1 MGQLSYAGD
10 SQIVEVDDRVLAHL
24 RLVTVTKLRR
34 GESFPL
40 TLRTAGAATETLWM
54 HASIPVRFTLD
65 EDVELERP
73 MLVKMM
79 AAASTAGGAG
89 PHRHRL
95 RAAVVRAPDH
105 ARGRLTADSP
115 PSPAHPGQSGAAR
128 GREVHS
134 DVSGGYVAVDGI
146 RSPGIGSRDRM
157 PFDQRAVYPPSTRW

>member
-65 EDVELERP
+65 EEVELERP

-79 AAASTAGGAG
+79 AAASTAGGLDLTDIDFA
-89 PHRHRL
+89 PLWSALPTMH
-95 RAAVVRAPDH
+95 AVA
-105 ARGRLTADSP
+105 
-115 PSPAHPGQSGAAR
+115 
-128 GREVHS
+128 
-134 DVSGGYVAVDGI
+134 
-146 RSPGIGSRDRM
+146 
-157 PFDQRAVYPPSTRW
+157 

>member
-79 AAASTAGGAG
+79 AAASTAGGWTSQTSTSRRCGPRSRPCTRSPDCRLASLAG
-89 PHRHRL
+89 ASWAKRCGP
-95 RAAVVRAPDH
+95 RA
-105 ARGRLTADSP
+105 G
-115 PSPAHPGQSGAAR
+115 GAQR
-128 GREVHS
+128 RF
-134 DVSGGYVAVDGI
+134 GGYVAVDGI